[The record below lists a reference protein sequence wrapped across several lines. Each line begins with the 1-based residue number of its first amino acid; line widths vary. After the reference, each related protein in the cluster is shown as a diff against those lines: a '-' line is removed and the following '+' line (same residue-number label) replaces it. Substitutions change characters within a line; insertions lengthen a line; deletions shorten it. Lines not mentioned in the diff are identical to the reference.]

1 MYGLDLISASTETHG
16 EVYFHEDGSG
26 STTALTD
33 DAGALLRSYRYHPFG
48 AVIDG
53 TAAPGAPRIDQ
64 LFGGQYRDRET
75 GLYHL
80 RARYYDPGL
89 ARFTQ
94 ADPLPAVHGVPF
106 VAAYAYANNAPLTM
120 ADPSGMRAA
129 EIEYL
134 RQAAEA
140 SYSFFDKLRA
150 GDFAAMDL
158 DDIQEG
164 VGYLGII
171 PGIGDALDVVNGIV
185 YLARGK
191 YLEASLSLLAVVP
204 IVGSAGTVGR
214 SIARH
219 ADEAADAGRLLRRGG
234 DEVME
239 GLSAGSR
246 TFDGFSAGVA
256 RGGAD
261 FPNPGRLADPT
272 ADVGQAAPSAARR
285 TADTTGAGVRA
296 LGPSGDSGS
305 VFRGV
310 ARDHPGYEAAT
321 TGRAYPRSPEG
332 ATTPELHNAGEPESL
347 ADSPF
352 TSWTRDREIAEEFA
366 GPDGV
371 VLAISTGQPPPGG
384 GQFVWS
390 PDEYLEQEVL
400 VRGPVEGALRVR

>member
-1 MYGLDLISASTETHG
+1 
-16 EVYFHEDGSG
+16 
-26 STTALTD
+26 
-33 DAGALLRSYRYHPFG
+33 
-48 AVIDG
+48 
-53 TAAPGAPRIDQ
+53 
-64 LFGGQYRDRET
+64 
-75 GLYHL
+75 
-80 RARYYDPGL
+80 
-89 ARFTQ
+89 
-94 ADPLPAVHGVPF
+94 LPAVHGAPF
-106 VAAYAYANNAPLTM
+106 VSAYAYANNAPLTM

-204 IVGSAGTVGR
+204 VVGSAGTVGR
-214 SIARH
+214 SVARH

-272 ADVGQAAPSAARR
+272 ADVGRASDSLNQAAQSASRATNDSVFRVLRPDENPTDGLVAKNPVGDWTPEGAVLNGSRPSAANHNQWIHATTERAVAEEWAQR
-285 TADTTGAGVRA
+285 TGGRIAEIDLSRV
-296 LGPSGDSGS
+296 PSQVIDLST
-305 VFRGV
+305 
-310 ARDHPGYEAAT
+310 E
-321 TGRAYPRSPEG
+321 TGRAAHLQGVTARNFAAASSEI
-332 ATTPELHNAGEPESL
+332 LIESHVP
-347 ADSPF
+347 A
-352 TSWTRDREIAEEFA
+352 A
-366 GPDGV
+366 
-371 VLAISTGQPPPGG
+371 AIVR
-384 GQFVWS
+384 VW
-390 PDEYLEQEVL
+390 
-400 VRGPVEGALRVR
+400 